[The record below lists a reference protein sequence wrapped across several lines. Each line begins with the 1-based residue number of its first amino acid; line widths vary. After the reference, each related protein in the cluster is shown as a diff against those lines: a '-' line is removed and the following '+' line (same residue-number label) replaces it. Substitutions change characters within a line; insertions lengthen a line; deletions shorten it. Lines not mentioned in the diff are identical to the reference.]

1 MWTDNKGQY
10 ITKQNPAGLPKPLW
24 SCDILL
30 NGDGKLRLAFALL
43 CQDLESRAKCLSGR
57 GKYLPQ
63 ATFIIDGL
71 YSTTLQN
78 PRETPPQL
86 CPREFPSLVNQA
98 CFP

>member
-43 CQDLESRAKCLSGR
+43 CQDLESREKCLSGR
-57 GKYLPQ
+57 EKYLPQ

-71 YSTTLQN
+71 YSITLQN
-78 PRETPPQL
+78 PRGTPPSSAL
-86 CPREFPSLVNQA
+86 ENFLP
-98 CFP
+98 